1 MMRSLIAAVAFMLV
15 IMAGAG
21 AQSIFKIGPIE
32 ISNAWARASTGSTGA
47 GAAYFEVRNLSR
59 NADRLVSAKT
69 EVSRTASLHT
79 HIMKDN
85 IMRMERVEGLE
96 VPAYG
101 RVLLKPVGYHVML
114 VGLGKPLMKGQTFML
129 SLTFEKAG
137 TAIVKVVILGP
148 GSRGPHHGRGRH
160 KH

>member
-1 MMRSLIAAVAFMLV
+1 MMKSLVAAVALV
-15 IMAGAG
+15 LVTMAGAG
-21 AQSIFKIGPIE
+21 AQSNSKIGPIE

-47 GAAYFEVRNLSR
+47 GAVYFEVRNHGR

-101 RVLLKPVGYHVML
+101 RVLLKPGGYHVML
-114 VGLGKPLMKGQTFML
+114 MGLSKPLMRGQTFML

-137 TAIVKVVILGP
+137 TAIVNVAILGP
-148 GSRGPHHGRGRH
+148 GSRGPQHGPGRH

>member
-1 MMRSLIAAVAFMLV
+1 MTKTLVTAAALV
-15 IMAGAG
+15 LVLASGAG
-21 AQSIFKIGPIE
+21 AQSVSKIGSIE

-47 GAAYFEVRNLSR
+47 GAAYFEIRNHGR

-69 EVSRTASLHT
+69 EVSRTASLHV

-85 IMRMERVEGLE
+85 IMRMERVEALE

-101 RVLLKPVGYHVML
+101 RVSLKPGGYHVML
-114 VGLGKPLMKGQTFML
+114 TGLAKPLRRGQSFML

-137 TAIVKVVILGP
+137 MEIVKVAILGP
-148 GSRGPHHGRGRH
+148 GARGPGSH